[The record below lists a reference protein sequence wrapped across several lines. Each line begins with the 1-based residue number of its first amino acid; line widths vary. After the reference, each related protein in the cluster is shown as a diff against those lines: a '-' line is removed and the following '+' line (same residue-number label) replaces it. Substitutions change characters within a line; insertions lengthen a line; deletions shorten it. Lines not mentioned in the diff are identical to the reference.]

1 MPGYV
6 RGYLISKRVTMYICI
21 EGNIGAGKTTLAKEL
36 ARLLKAEYLPERF
49 EENVLLPLFY
59 QKPKTF
65 AFPTEYSFLIDRHKQ
80 LLNYFGKPRK
90 KTTVADFHFDK
101 CLCFAKAN
109 LKEDDFV
116 FYKKHFNAMK
126 ETLPVPDL
134 IVYLETEPE
143 LLLRNIRKRGR
154 DVEKSLKARYL
165 QKIQKSFDTYYLAKQ
180 KSGARVLHLHLEE
193 YSAGSLAASC
203 ETIQEVMK
211 QISKHVPL

>member
-1 MPGYV
+1 
-6 RGYLISKRVTMYICI
+6 MYICI

-36 ARLLKAEYLPERF
+36 AALLKAEYLPERF

-59 QKPKTF
+59 RNPKTF

-80 LLNYFGKPRK
+80 LVNYFEKPRK

-126 ETLPVPDL
+126 QTLPVPDL
-134 IVYLETEPE
+134 IVYLETSPE
-143 LLLRNIRKRGR
+143 LLLKNIQKRGR
-154 DVEKSLKARYL
+154 EVEKSLKAKYL

-180 KSGARVLHLHLEE
+180 KSGARVLHLRMEE
-193 YSAGSLAASC
+193 YSEASLASSC
-203 ETIQEVMK
+203 KTIRAA
-211 QISKHVPL
+211 IKHLSQKRHED

>member
-1 MPGYV
+1 
-6 RGYLISKRVTMYICI
+6 MYICI

-36 ARLLKAEYLPERF
+36 AALLKAEYLPERF

-59 QKPKTF
+59 KHPKTF

-80 LLNYFGKPRK
+80 LVNYFEKPRK

-109 LKEDDFV
+109 LKTDDFT

-126 ETLPVPDL
+126 QTLPVPDL
-134 IVYLETEPE
+134 IVYLEASPD
-143 LLLRNIRKRGR
+143 LLLKNIQKRGR
-154 DVEKSLKARYL
+154 EVEKSLKAKYL

-180 KSGARVLHLHLEE
+180 RSGARVLHLPMEE
-193 YSAGSLAASC
+193 YSAASLASSC
-203 ETIQEVMK
+203 KSIQAAMK
-211 QISKHVPL
+211 QISKNPNHAF

>member
-1 MPGYV
+1 
-6 RGYLISKRVTMYICI
+6 MYICI

-36 ARLLKAEYLPERF
+36 AALLKAEYLPERF

-59 QKPKTF
+59 SNPKTF

-80 LLNYFGKPRK
+80 LVNYFEKPRK

-109 LKEDDFV
+109 LKANDFV

-126 ETLPVPDL
+126 QTLPVPDL
-134 IVYLETEPE
+134 IVYLETSPE
-143 LLLRNIRKRGR
+143 LLLKNIQKRGR
-154 DVEKSLKARYL
+154 EVEKSLKAKYL

-180 KSGARVLHLHLEE
+180 KSGARILHLRMEE
-193 YSAGSLAASC
+193 YTATSLEASC
-203 ETIQEVMK
+203 KTIRAVMK
-211 QISKHVPL
+211 HLSQNRHED

>member
-1 MPGYV
+1 
-6 RGYLISKRVTMYICI
+6 MYICI

-36 ARLLKAEYLPERF
+36 AALLKAEYLPERF

-59 QKPKTF
+59 RHPKTF

-80 LLNYFGKPRK
+80 LVNYFEKPRK

-126 ETLPVPDL
+126 QTLPVPDL
-134 IVYLETEPE
+134 IVYLETSPD
-143 LLLRNIRKRGR
+143 LLLKNIQKRGR
-154 DVEKSLKARYL
+154 EVEKSLKAKYL

-180 KSGARVLHLHLEE
+180 KSGARILHLRMEE
-193 YSAGSLAASC
+193 YTAASLASSC
-203 ETIQEVMK
+203 KTIQAAMK
-211 QISKHVPL
+211 HLSKTHHED